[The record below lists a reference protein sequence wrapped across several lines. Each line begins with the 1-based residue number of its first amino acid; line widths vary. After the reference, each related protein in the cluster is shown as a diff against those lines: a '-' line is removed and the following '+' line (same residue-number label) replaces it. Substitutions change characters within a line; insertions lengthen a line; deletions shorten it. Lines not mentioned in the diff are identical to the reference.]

1 VFVKTT
7 VRKRGDKTYTY
18 LSLVE
23 SVRVEGKMVHNTLL
37 RLGEVSELRESGQ
50 LDRIIGALRAHAE
63 KTWVSV
69 DDAEAQ
75 AAPGYGAVAAAKA
88 YFERL
93 QLSQFFADLGARRR
107 AEHLEDTVF
116 VMLANRLIRPWSKR
130 RTILSWLDHDV
141 VVPNGVS
148 APSLDQC
155 YRAIDALAEAK
166 ETLEPHLYNRLSDL
180 TNLDLRLA
188 LYDVTSTYWESRS
201 VGSPRFPS
209 RAFGY
214 SRDHRSDRPQVVIG
228 LLVTGDGIPIAH
240 HVFAGNTADVTTL
253 PAVMAD
259 YQGRFGVGR
268 IALVADRG
276 LISEDNVSEVAAA
289 GFDHVLATKL
299 HNDSEVE
306 TVLTRATVAELSW
319 VELKDLH
326 CRAAEVHE
334 GGKRFIVVDSPLRKV
349 RDDARHDEL
358 MARTEEKLIAL
369 SERVRAGRLADP
381 ARIGA
386 AADRILRDSG
396 VGRCFAT
403 TIREGFF
410 HWDYD
415 QHAYRYDTEL
425 LAGRYV
431 IATSLSAE
439 QASVAD
445 VVRFYRGLQQVE
457 RRFRVM
463 KDFLGLRPVYHFT
476 ERRVRGHIALC
487 VLGAVIEA
495 VMAKELAAGG
505 VMDPDLTDQVIT
517 PRRALAELDRI
528 RQVSLEV
535 GGRSVK
541 VITKRN
547 ALQAQILAA
556 LGVNTAGWDKADIA

>member
-1 VFVKTT
+1 MFVKTT

-75 AAPGYGAVAAAKA
+75 AAPGYGAIAAALT
-88 YFERL
+88 YFDRL
-93 QLSQFFADLGARRR
+93 QLGEFFAGVGARRG

-130 RTILSWLDHDV
+130 RTILSWLDRDV
-141 VVPNGVS
+141 VVPDGVS

-166 ETLEPHLYNRLSDL
+166 ESLEPHLYNRLTDL

-188 LYDVTSTYWESRS
+188 LYDVTSTYWESRA
-201 VGSPRFPS
+201 VGSARFPS

-240 HVFAGNTADVTTL
+240 HVFSGNTSDVTTL
-253 PAVMAD
+253 PSVMAD
-259 YQGRFGVGR
+259 YQARFGVGR

-276 LISEDNVSEVAAA
+276 LISEDNVSHVAAA

-299 HNDSEVE
+299 HNDDQVE
-306 TVLTRATVAELSW
+306 TVLTRASVADLTW
-319 VELKDLH
+319 VEIEDLH
-326 CRAAEVHE
+326 CRAAEINE
-334 GGKRFIVVDSPLRKV
+334 GGRRFVVVHSPAREV

-358 MARTEEKLIAL
+358 MARAEEKLIAL
-369 SERVRAGRLADP
+369 AERVRAGRLADP
-381 ARIGA
+381 AKIGA

-396 VGRCFAT
+396 VGRCFHT
-403 TIREGFF
+403 TIRDGFF

-431 IATSLSAE
+431 IATSLNAE

-445 VVRFYRGLQQVE
+445 VVRFYRGLQHVE
-457 RRFRVM
+457 RRFKVM
-463 KDFLGLRPVYHFT
+463 KDFLGLRPVHHFT
-476 ERRVRGHIALC
+476 EARVRGHIALC
-487 VLGAVIEA
+487 VLAAVIEA
-495 VMAKELAAGG
+495 VMAKELAARA

-535 GGRSVK
+535 SGRSIK

-547 ALQAQILAA
+547 ALQAQVLAA
-556 LGVNTAGWDKADIA
+556 LGVNTASWDKADIA